1 MKPNESAEDIQIR
14 FALHNVH
21 RAVEDI
27 VRLVKMPEFDLSTP
41 VNHRWDMKDM
51 LAHLVAWHES
61 FAKNL
66 VLLSKGAPPDP
77 PQGTLREVNR
87 EGVLALRGQSTDQLI
102 RRLRKAQK
110 LVEANAFNE
119 CITVIPY
126 RKPDTSYTRLQHLEV
141 VAHHIQG
148 HFWEMLGK
156 SLIKNEAL

>member
-1 MKPNESAEDIQIR
+1 MKQNESPEDIQIR

-77 PQGTLREVNR
+77 LQGTLREVHQ
-87 EGVLALRGQSTDQLI
+87 ESVLALRGQSTNPLI

-110 LVEANAFNE
+110 ETCSA
-119 CITVIPY
+119 
-126 RKPDTSYTRLQHLEV
+126 
-141 VAHHIQG
+141 
-148 HFWEMLGK
+148 
-156 SLIKNEAL
+156 